1 MNLAE
6 FSINKKVITWTLTL
20 VLLFA
25 GLMTFGTLNRLE
37 DPEFTIKNAQ
47 IITLYPGASAA
58 EVEQE
63 VTDLIEQAT
72 QELGQLKFVDSWSR
86 RGVSIVR
93 VTIKDQYD
101 ASTLPQVWDEL
112 RRKVGDY
119 QGKLPPGAGPSL
131 VNDDFGDVFGIYVA
145 IYGEGYSNAQLREVA
160 KLLRREIVPI
170 AEVKKVVIWGAE
182 PEVVYVEMARAK
194 MAALEISQADIYR
207 ALSAKNLP
215 AESGRIHVGPDYIA
229 INPTGEFVSEQ
240 EFGDL
245 LIRSLGGQD
254 LVYLR
259 DVATV
264 RRGYQDPPRNILR
277 FNGHPAVAIGVS
289 TRTGGNVVTMG
300 EEIQEKMRTL
310 RSQIPLG
317 MQFGVISMQ
326 SQAVVESINSFIINL
341 IEAVI
346 IVVVVLF
353 LFMGLKSGFIIGA
366 VLFLTIAGTF
376 LVMGYEGV
384 VLERI
389 SLGAL
394 IIALG
399 MLVDNAIVVIDG
411 MQVRIESG
419 MDKVKA
425 AIEVVGKN
433 STPLLGATAVAIM
446 AFASISSSDD
456 ATGEYTRSLFTVI
469 LISLSLSW
477 VTAMTITP
485 LLGTMLLK
493 PKPKKDDGGA
503 NDPYA
508 GKAYQLYKRGLE
520 ACLRFRFVT
529 VAVVVGLFVI
539 SMIAFGSLKQMFFP
553 NSTRPQFY
561 MEVYLPSGTHIRDTE
576 STLARAEEYL
586 LSVDGVTDVATAL
599 GGGDL
604 RFLLT
609 YSPVDGGSAYGA
621 IFVSVDDWTKIDGII
636 PEVTATLDTLL
647 PMATVNVKKFMLGPG
662 EGGRVQLRISGPDR
676 TVLREM
682 AARSKQIL
690 REAGGQGIRDEW
702 REKEKVIRPQLAEA
716 QARRL
721 GIDRP
726 DVANVIKAAYAGIQ
740 TGVYRERD
748 ELLAIVARAPDYER
762 TDFNLSELQIWS
774 PAAQRMVPLGQVM
787 TGTETVFEDATIFRR
802 NRVTT
807 IKIHADPKAGNLAS
821 ELFARS
827 KARIEVDLGVDVD
840 TYFGRSSP
848 EGVDPLAGHEAK
860 TIPVKDA
867 DQIPL
872 KDMPGYSI
880 AWGGEAEDSARAQG
894 ALATAI
900 PIFGGLMILM
910 VILLFNAVRQPL
922 IIFLTVPLAVIGVAW
937 GLLLTDQPFGF
948 MALLGF
954 LSLTGMLIKNSIV
967 LIEEIDGQIESGKD
981 RFVAVVDSGV
991 ARMRPVSMAA
1001 ATTILGMIPL
1011 LTDAFF
1017 ISLAVTIMAGL
1028 LVATVLTLLVVPTL
1042 YVILFRIPN
1051 PESG

>member
-1 MNLAE
+1 MNLAQ
-6 FSINKKVITWTLTL
+6 FSIDKKVITWTLTL
-20 VLLFA
+20 VLLVA

-47 IITLYPGASAA
+47 IITTYPGASAA

-63 VTDLIEQAT
+63 VTDIIEQAT
-72 QELGQLKFVDSWSR
+72 QELGQLKYVESWSR

-93 VTIKDQYD
+93 VTIKDQYGAD
-101 ASTLPQVWDEL
+101 NLPQVWDEL
-112 RRKVGDY
+112 RRKVNDY
-119 QGKLPPGAGPSL
+119 QSQLPPGAGPSL

-145 IYGEGYSNAQLREVA
+145 LYGEGYSNAQLREVA

-170 AEVKKVVIWGAE
+170 AEVKKVVLWGVE
-182 PEVVYVEMARAK
+182 PEVIYVEMSRAK
-194 MAALEISQADIYR
+194 MAALEISQDDIYR

-245 LIRSLGGQD
+245 LIRSRGGED

-264 RRGYQDPPRNILR
+264 RRGYQDPPQNIIR

-300 EEIQEKMRTL
+300 EQIQEKMRTL
-310 RSQIPLG
+310 QSQIPLG
-317 MQFGVISMQ
+317 MEFGVIAMQ
-326 SQAVVESINSFIINL
+326 SDAVVESISSFIVNL

-353 LFMGLKSGFIIGA
+353 LFMGMKSGLIIGA
-366 VLFLTIAGTF
+366 ILFLTIAGTF

-384 VLERI
+384 ILERI

-411 MQVRIESG
+411 MQVRIEGG

-433 STPLLGATAVAIM
+433 STPLLGATAVAIL
-446 AFASISSSDD
+446 AFASISASDD
-456 ATGEYTRSLFTVI
+456 ATGEYTASLFTVI
-469 LISLSLSW
+469 LISLGLSW

-485 LLGTMLLK
+485 LVGTMLLK
-493 PKPKKDDGGA
+493 AKPKKDDGKA
-503 NDPYA
+503 DDPYA

-529 VAVVVGLFVI
+529 VAVVVGIFVI
-539 SMIAFGSLKQMFFP
+539 SLIAFGSVKQMFFP

-576 STLARAEEYL
+576 RTLARAEEYL
-586 LSVDGVTDVATAL
+586 MGVDGVTDVATAL

-609 YSPVDGGSAYGA
+609 YTPVDGGSAYGA
-621 IFVSVDDWTKIDGII
+621 IFVSVDDWTKIDGMI
-636 PEVTATLDTLL
+636 PEVTATLDTML

-662 EGGRVQLRISGPDR
+662 EGGRIQLRISGPDR
-676 TVLREM
+676 TVLRDM
-682 AARSKQIL
+682 ATRTKEII

-702 REKEKVIRPQLAEA
+702 REKEKVIRPLLAEA

-726 DVANVIKAAYAGIQ
+726 DVADVIEAAYSGTQA
-740 TGVYRERD
+740 GVYRERD

-762 TDFNLSELQIWS
+762 EDFNLSELQIWA
-774 PAAQRMVPLGQVM
+774 PAAQRMVPLGQVI
-787 TGTETVFEDATIFRR
+787 TGTETTFEDATIFRR

-807 IKIHADPKAGNLAS
+807 IKIHADPRAGDLAS

-827 KARIEVDLGVDVD
+827 KGPIEVDLGVDVD

-848 EGVDPLAGHEAK
+848 EGVDPLEGHAFA
-860 TIPVKDA
+860 TIPVLDS

-880 AWGGEAEDSARAQG
+880 AWGGEAEDSSRAQA
-894 ALATAI
+894 ALATSI

-937 GLLLTDQPFGF
+937 GLLLSGQPFGF

-967 LIEEIDGQIESGKD
+967 LIEEIDGQIESGKE
-981 RFVAVVDSGV
+981 RFAAVVDSGV

-1001 ATTILGMIPL
+1001 ATTILGMLPL

-1017 ISLAVTIMAGL
+1017 VAMAVTVMGGL

-1051 PESG
+1051 PQ